1 MKKLLVF
8 LLAIF
13 IAFSFVACDNNSAL
27 LPDSVFISAP
37 ENNSKN
43 NPNFGGKTDQEKF
56 KFCDDIY
63 LEFLNSFLRN
73 SSVIELINNASN
85 NGYNL
90 IPGTYSKENLTL
102 IVYTERTYS
111 LSFKKF
117 FHLVQ
122 RSVQAEYH
130 HMVIRLYERVTVDHK
145 AFAVAYHTAYVDIFR
160 QVHLH
165 RKIQNTCIPH
175 GHSCFRRLVSTP

>member
-1 MKKLLVF
+1 MNRS
-8 LLAIF
+8 LAQCSSVDWLHWAVVLI
-13 IAFSFVACDNNSAL
+13 VACDNNSAL

-43 NPNFGGKTDQEKF
+43 NPIFGGKTDQEKF

-85 NGYNL
+85 NGFNL
-90 IPGTYSKENLTL
+90 IPGTYSKENFTL
-102 IVYTERTYS
+102 IVYTERTYR

-117 FHLVQ
+117 YFDSGLELWGTVSLDLNNNMHIN
-122 RSVQAEYH
+122 A
-130 HMVIRLYERVTVDHK
+130 VIRNTASGDVFDFVYDEKTVPID
-145 AFAVAYHTAYVDIFR
+145 
-160 QVHLH
+160 
-165 RKIQNTCIPH
+165 
-175 GHSCFRRLVSTP
+175 